1 MEVEIMPENY
11 QSRKFLLTINN
22 PAIAGLDHEEIR
34 RRIMSLSTIEYYAL
48 VDEVGNTRH
57 THVFLYSSAP
67 IRFSTLKKR
76 FPVAHIERCY
86 GSCKENREYLLK
98 TGKWEKTEKAKT
110 TVSGTFEEAGNC
122 PEDAKHEKYGDILQV
137 IEDLQK
143 GKSVEEVV
151 QESPQY
157 ALRTKNLK
165 DLKKVVSE
173 RYLKEIRNVSV
184 TFISD
189 PYEEYNLSRIY
200 EKYGFRE
207 VCRITTY
214 KRPMSFD
221 NYDGQK
227 VLLLDNFTEQ
237 LKIPELI
244 TLCQGYPLYL
254 PARYEDR
261 VAAYNLVIIHSRYRP
276 EELIQGTA
284 RQKDK
289 FLNMITEVIRIEKGG
304 KKNE

>member
-1 MEVEIMPENY
+1 MSENF
-11 QSRKFLLTINN
+11 QARKYLLTINN
-22 PAIAGLDHEEIR
+22 PEVAGLNHEEIKR
-34 RRIMSLSTIEYYAL
+34 RLMSLSTIEYYAL
-48 VDEVGNTRH
+48 VDEVGSKAHTRH

-67 IRFSTLKKR
+67 IRFSSLKKR
-76 FPVAHIERCY
+76 FPVAHIERSY
-86 GSCKENREYLLK
+86 GSCKENRDYLLK
-98 TGKWEKTEKAKT
+98 TGKWENTTKADT
-110 TVSGTFEEAGNC
+110 TISGTFEEAGTC
-122 PEDAKHEKYGDILQV
+122 PEDAKHEKYGSILQV
-137 IEDLQK
+137 IEALQE
-143 GKSVEEVV
+143 GKSVDEVV
-151 QESPQY
+151 QERPQY

-173 RYLKEIRNVSV
+173 RYLKEIREVSV

-189 PYEEYNLSRIY
+189 PYEEYDLSEIY

-207 VCRITTY
+207 VCRITAY
-214 KRPMSFD
+214 KKPMSFD

-284 RQKDK
+284 IQKEK
-289 FLNMITEVIRIEKGG
+289 LLKMITKSILLG
-304 KKNE
+304 KDGTKNE